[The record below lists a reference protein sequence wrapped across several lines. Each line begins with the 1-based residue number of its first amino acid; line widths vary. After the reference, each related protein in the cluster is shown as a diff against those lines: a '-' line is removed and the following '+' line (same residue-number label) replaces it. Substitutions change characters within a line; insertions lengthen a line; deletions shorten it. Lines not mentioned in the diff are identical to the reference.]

1 MAWIKSD
8 ESLSQH
14 PKVDQLA
21 DTLKISNVEV
31 IGHLH
36 YLWWWALSYSQKG
49 DLTRYQNRIGAAA
62 NYSGDNEFF
71 IESLIECGWI
81 DRKGKSLKIHDWD
94 EYHGALMEKREKATE
109 RKRKE
114 RSKKEIDL
122 SSDTDRKEIFNTVIE
137 VTTGKTHSEL
147 ANEMTSD
154 SYARYNSCV
163 TQLIDVGADSVEI
176 RRRGLNYFIKYG
188 ERPTPKAL
196 VFNWLQIDEVV
207 TEQDRKQNKKKAQSM
222 VGDLELQAWAEE
234 VDNK

>member
-21 DTLKISNVEV
+21 DSLDISNVEV

-36 YLWWWALSYSQKG
+36 YLWWWALSYSQNG
-49 DLTRYQNRIGAAA
+49 DLSRYQNRVAAAA
-62 NYSGDNEFF
+62 NYKGDNDFF
-71 IESLIECGWI
+71 IDCLVECNWL
-81 DRKGKSLKIHDWD
+81 DRKGKTLKIHDWD
-94 EYHGALMEKREKATE
+94 DYHGALMDKREKATE

-114 RSKKEIDL
+114 RAKKEVDV
-122 SSDTDRKEIFNTVIE
+122 SDISRKEILDTVIE
-137 VTTGKTHSEL
+137 VTTGKTHSEIR
-147 ANEMTSD
+147 NSMTSD
-154 SYARYNSCV
+154 EYSRYNNCV
-163 TQLIDVGADSVEI
+163 NQLLEIGADENEI

-207 TEQDRKQNKKKAQSM
+207 TDQTRKQNKKKAQSL
-222 VGDLELQAWAEE
+222 VSDLELDAWAKEIE
-234 VDNK
+234 Q